1 MADDLFDAL
10 AAALEAAA
18 DVLRNWGTADDDTTS
33 TTTEAATE
41 LRGTVEERARQQHP
55 QIGDRQLDMLP
66 LLEAAGDGRDLARGY
81 RPDAGLPRPERGHCP
96 QRAKEGWGGG
106 GGGHPRL
113 PPLVAPHAGNARVNN
128 IVKPEGPPVK
138 I

>member
-66 LLEAAGDGRDLARGY
+66 LLEAAGTAGISRGDIARTLGYDG
-81 RPDAGLPRPERGHCP
+81 PNAGIALNGLKKAGVVEVVDTH
-96 QRAKEGWGGG
+96 AY
-106 GGGHPRL
+106 PRL
-113 PPLVAPHAGNARVNN
+113 WRLTRVMLA
-128 IVKPEGPPVK
+128 
-138 I
+138 